1 MKFLLRTLSRSYLA
15 RHRLQSILTVAGI
28 ATGVATFASTRGA
41 QTTLVNSLQA
51 TVDRIAG
58 RAHLQIAAVGG
69 IDEALLDRVGSL
81 ANVAA
86 YAPVIEQVAQLGSSA
101 RPVAALLIGVDL
113 LGDRRMREY
122 GFEGEDDDVED
133 PLEFLAQ
140 SDSIAL
146 TRTLADRA
154 GLKKGDRVELS
165 VGPSTRWVTVRAL
178 LQSGG
183 MASAFGGNLI
193 VTDIYAA
200 QDLCGR
206 GRRFDRVDVRLASG
220 VDVEDA
226 AAELRKALGP
236 AYGVETPE
244 RRGQEMDRL
253 MAAFAGGFEVS
264 SLLALAMGVVVI
276 SNAVA
281 VAVDRRRRDIGI
293 LRAVGAT
300 ARQVQVLFLLEATIL
315 GLVGAVLGLAAGQFL
330 VWWQLGV
337 MGGAVS
343 ASYGLDAEAPASI
356 DPSVAAIA
364 LALGGLASFVG
375 AWIPARAAARVRP
388 IEALAAGVFRRR
400 EPVRSPRAHV
410 AGAVLLLV
418 CAGLALS
425 RAVSAATQL
434 ILLLVTGTGAIVLL
448 AGPFAGRLV
457 RAAAP
462 LVRRAA
468 PVAGPVA
475 ADALL
480 SQPRRTAN
488 TTATAALALAF
499 VLGAGGYLHATTAAF
514 NRWVDTAIT
523 ADLMVRASLRLAPSG
538 QRLPSALHEEILK
551 EPSVDLAAAYR
562 SDWVTFRG
570 EPAVLVSMDVSSQM
584 AHTEPELVRG
594 TRSEM
599 LHGLV
604 ERQQCAVSDN
614 FARRHGVDVGDVVEL
629 PAPSGIVRLPVAA
642 IVRSFVSDRG
652 VVFIDRQVFNA
663 RWRDERVDGFEV
675 VLRPGANPAAVR
687 EALAARVATV
697 APALVSTR
705 QDFVAQVRST
715 LEGFYT
721 LTRLVIW
728 MALAVAFMGI
738 ATSLLISVVDRSR
751 DIGVMRAL
759 GAGRVQIGGAV
770 VLEALGIAGC
780 ALVIAIPLGELLA
793 RFLETTVAERYSGFR
808 MPHAYPVA
816 LLAQMVV
823 VLPFLAAGAAWLPA
837 RQAVRLNPAAT
848 LACE

>member
-1 MKFLLRTLSRSYLA
+1 
-15 RHRLQSILTVAGI
+15 
-28 ATGVATFASTRGA
+28 
-41 QTTLVNSLQA
+41 
-51 TVDRIAG
+51 
-58 RAHLQIAAVGG
+58 
-69 IDEALLDRVGSL
+69 
-81 ANVAA
+81 VAA
-86 YAPVIEQVAQLGSSA
+86 YAPVIEQVAQLGSST
-101 RPVAALLIGVDL
+101 RPVTALLLGVDL

-133 PLEFLAQ
+133 PLAFLAQ

-154 GLKKGDRVELS
+154 RLKKGDRVELR
-165 VGPSTRWVTVRAL
+165 VGPSSRLMTVRAL

-183 MASAFGGNLI
+183 MAGAFGGNLI

-206 GRRFDRVDVRLASG
+206 GRQFDRIDVRLASG
-220 VDVEDA
+220 VHANDA
-226 AAELRKALGP
+226 AAELRKSLGP
-236 AYGVETPE
+236 AYSVDTPE

-264 SLLALAMGVVVI
+264 SLLALAMGVLVI
-276 SNAVA
+276 FNAVV

-300 ARQVQVLFLLEATIL
+300 PRQVQVLFLLEATAL
-315 GLVGAVLGLAAGQFL
+315 GLVGAVLGLAAGRLL
-330 VWWQLGV
+330 VWWLLGL
-337 MGGAVS
+337 MGGALS
-343 ASYGLDAEAPASI
+343 ASYGLDAVAPASI

-375 AWIPARAAARVRP
+375 AWVPARAAARVSP
-388 IEALAAGVFRRR
+388 AEALAAGVFRRR
-400 EPVRSPRAHV
+400 EPVRSRRAHV
-410 AGAVLLLV
+410 AGAVLLFV
-418 CAGLALS
+418 CSGLAAS
-425 RAVSAATQL
+425 RAASTETQL

-448 AGPFAGRLV
+448 ADPFAGRLV

-462 LVRRAA
+462 LVRWAA

-488 TTATAALALAF
+488 TTATVALALAF
-499 VLGAGGYLHATTAAF
+499 VLGAGGYLHATTTAF
-514 NRWVDTAIT
+514 NRWVDKAIT

-538 QRLPSALHEEILK
+538 QRLPPALRDEILK
-551 EPSVDLAAAYR
+551 EPSVDQAAAYR

-570 EPAVLVSMDVSSQM
+570 ELAVLVSIDVSSQM
-584 AHTEPELVRG
+584 ARTEPELVRG

-599 LHGLV
+599 LRGLV
-604 ERQQCAVSDN
+604 ERQQCAISDN
-614 FARRHGVDVGDVVEL
+614 FARRYGIDVGDIVDL
-629 PAPSGIVRLPVAA
+629 PTPSGILHLPVAA

-652 VVFIDRQVFNA
+652 AVFIDRQMFNA
-663 RWRDERVDGFEV
+663 RWRDERVDGYEV
-675 VLRPGANPAAVR
+675 VLKPGADPDWTR
-687 EALAARVATV
+687 EALTARVATV

-705 QDFVAQVRST
+705 QEFVAQVRNT
-715 LEGFYT
+715 LEGFYA
-721 LTRLVIW
+721 LTRLAIW
-728 MALAVAFMGI
+728 MALVVAFTGI

-751 DIGVMRAL
+751 DIGVMRAI
-759 GAGRVQIGGAV
+759 GAGRIQIGGAV

-780 ALVIAIPLGELLA
+780 ALAIAIPIGELLA
-793 RFLETTVAERYSGFR
+793 RFLETTVAERYSGFQ

-816 LLAQMVV
+816 LLLQMVV
-823 VLPFLAAGAAWLPA
+823 ALPVIAAIAAWLPA
-837 RQAVRLNPAAT
+837 RQAVRLNPVET
-848 LACE
+848 LSCE